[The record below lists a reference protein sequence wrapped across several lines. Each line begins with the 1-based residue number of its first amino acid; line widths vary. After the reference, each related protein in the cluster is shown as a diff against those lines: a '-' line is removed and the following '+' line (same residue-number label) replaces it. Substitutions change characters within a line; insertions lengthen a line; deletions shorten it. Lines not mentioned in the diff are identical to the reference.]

1 MEIRLSPG
9 PFIFSGCLV
18 LLLWAGVSWLA
29 GPRLVP
35 WPLDTFLALG
45 SLLAE
50 AKSWSDISL
59 TLFRGASGLALSLA
73 AALVT
78 GLPAGRS
85 PRVMSL
91 LAPLVA
97 SLQACPPVLWI
108 SLLLVWAGQGNEVP
122 LGVVFASIYPPLF
135 ANLAQGA
142 ASLDPRLFAMARL
155 YHVGRWRVFKDI
167 IWPGVRPYLTA
178 GLSYALGTCW
188 KVTAVAEF
196 LGCSAG
202 MGAQLYWSYRM
213 LAMPRLFAWAFL
225 LVLMGLVLELMLV
238 RPLRRGNW
246 SEAGA

>member
-18 LLLWAGVSWLA
+18 LLAWAGLSWLA

-35 WPLDTFLALG
+35 PPWETLAALG
-45 SLLAE
+45 AVLGE
-50 AKSWSDISL
+50 GRSWRDISL
-59 TLFRGASGLALSLA
+59 TLFRGASGLGLALS
-73 AALVT
+73 AALVC

-108 SLLLVWAGQGNEVP
+108 SLLLVWLGQGNGVP
-122 LGVVFASIYPPLF
+122 LGVVFASVFPPLF

-142 ASLDPRLFAMARL
+142 ASLDPRLFDMARL
-155 YHVGRWRVFKDI
+155 YRVGRGRVFKDI

-196 LGCSAG
+196 LGSADG
-202 MGAQLYWSYRM
+202 MGSQLYWAYRM
-213 LAMPRLFAWAFL
+213 LAMPRLFAWALL
-225 LVLMGLVLELMLV
+225 LVVMGLGLELLVV
-238 RPLRRGNW
+238 RPLRTRKRSG
-246 SEAGA
+246 EYA